1 MQIIGAQLANPIFQ
15 FHCGDGTTIFKG
27 QGPLRKKHM
36 HTDAH
41 KLNASY
47 SGKENKKTANEME
60 TLC

>member
-1 MQIIGAQLANPIFQ
+1 MHSWRIQYSNSIAVTEQQYLK
-15 FHCGDGTTIFKG
+15 DKVR
-27 QGPLRKKHM
+27 LEKKHM

>member
-1 MQIIGAQLANPIFQ
+1 
-15 FHCGDGTTIFKG
+15 
-27 QGPLRKKHM
+27 M

-60 TLC
+60 TLCQGSTFSLKSAEQNAFQYTNMQEDGEKIRVK